1 MIQPTDPAR
10 PRQAPEG
17 ASSRPGEDKRGG
29 RRRVPTGQDL
39 LRLAHQLQPRD
50 QVIAALLVEHRVLT
64 TSQLAA
70 VLFGSLSAART
81 RLYRLRARHWV
92 VSFTPV
98 RPGGRVETLWVAGPV
113 AARYVAAQDGIPPP
127 TPRAWRDR
135 AEAIAAS
142 AHLTHT
148 VGANQVFVDLL
159 AHARTHPGARLARWW
174 GPVRTAAATGQRVH
188 PDGHGVWAQGGCQIG
203 FWLEYD
209 TGTEPLHRLVAK
221 IDPYARLRRIGG
233 PDYPVLF
240 HLPNQTREANLH
252 RQLAECEDRL
262 LTTVATTTPATVG
275 GTEAGLAGPVWL
287 TGADDERQRLIDLP
301 GTPGRPGPY
310 HPGPPTLDQDPL
322 RLLGFG

>member
-1 MIQPTDPAR
+1 M
-10 PRQAPEG
+10 
-17 ASSRPGEDKRGG
+17 
-29 RRRVPTGQDL
+29 PTGQDL

-64 TSQLAA
+64 TSQLAG

-174 GPVRTAAATGQRVH
+174 GPVRAAAATGQRVH
-188 PDGHGVWAQGGCQIG
+188 PDGHGVWTEGGCQVG

-240 HLPNQTREANLH
+240 HLPNKTREANLH
-252 RQLAECEDRL
+252 RLLAEREDRL

>member
-1 MIQPTDPAR
+1 MA
-10 PRQAPEG
+10 
-17 ASSRPGEDKRGG
+17 
-29 RRRVPTGQDL
+29 TGHDL

-70 VLFGSLSAART
+70 VLFGSPAGGDRSG
-81 RLYRLRARHWV
+81 
-92 VSFTPV
+92 
-98 RPGGRVETLWVAGPV
+98 RP
-113 AARYVAAQDGIPPP
+113 
-127 TPRAWRDR
+127 PRG
-135 AEAIAAS
+135 AAS
-142 AHLTHT
+142 PSRRPRR
-148 VGANQVFVDLL
+148 L
-159 AHARTHPGARLARWW
+159 AH
-174 GPVRTAAATGQRVH
+174 
-188 PDGHGVWAQGGCQIG
+188 GGCQVG

-275 GTEAGLAGPVWL
+275 GTEAGLAGPVCSP
-287 TGADDERQRLIDLP
+287 A
-301 GTPGRPGPY
+301 
-310 HPGPPTLDQDPL
+310 PTTS
-322 RLLGFG
+322 GNG